1 MMSTSP
7 FNSQSGPSS
16 QLFSSDRAPNP
27 SWNTYKAGHVPH
39 SSRHMSE
46 VENEKTVII
55 KLIARNADTRPASAR
70 RDIGV
75 VNSYIRSPIL
85 HADETAILRRSLV

>member
-1 MMSTSP
+1 MANQAQVASYFVRSSSKTVLEYL
-7 FNSQSGPSS
+7 QSGPCS
-16 QLFSSDRAPNP
+16 
-27 SWNTYKAGHVPH
+27 TY
-39 SSRHMSE
+39 SFRHMSE
-46 VENEKTVII
+46 VENEKTVVIR
-55 KLIARNADTRPASAR
+55 LIARNANTRSASAR